1 MKRWRADTLILLLA
15 VAFFSFCL
23 GHWLGSRKTDGSIRV
38 LTSRTSAP
46 EVASDTGADIVTEG
60 SSAVTVPEAGTERL
74 NLNTATVEELMQL
87 PGIGEVLAQRIV
99 DYREK
104 VGSFQSVEELDEVEG
119 IGQKRLA
126 ELLEYLYVTAEES
139 S

>member
-15 VAFFSFCL
+15 VAFFFFCC
-23 GHWLGSRKTDGSIRV
+23 GYRLGSRKTGGEIRV
-38 LTSRTSAP
+38 ITSRTAASETASTAQAEDSPAP
-46 EVASDTGADIVTEG
+46 ST
-60 SSAVTVPEAGTERL
+60 AVTVPAGTERL
-74 NLNTATVEELMQL
+74 NLNNATVDELMQL

-104 VGSFQSVEELDEVEG
+104 VGSFQSVQELDEVEG

-126 ELLEYLYVTAEES
+126 ELMEYLYVTAEETP
-139 S
+139 